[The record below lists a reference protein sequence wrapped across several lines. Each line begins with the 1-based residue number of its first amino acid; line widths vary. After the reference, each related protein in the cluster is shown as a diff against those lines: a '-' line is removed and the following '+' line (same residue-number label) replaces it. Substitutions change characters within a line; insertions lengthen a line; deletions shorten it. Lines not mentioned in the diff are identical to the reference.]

1 MFILGLTGGIATG
14 KTTATD
20 FFASKGIEIIDADEI
35 SRSLQLKGAAGY
47 SEVVKEFGKDILD
60 DAEEIN
66 RSALRKIAFA
76 NKTNKEKLEGI
87 MHPLIR
93 AEIMQGF
100 ENIKSKWGIYSAPL
114 WSNRNKFKRT
124 LVINSSPHIQSQ
136 RIKARDNSSDEVIKK
151 ILTEQM
157 SYKERISF
165 ADDLIFNDGSLETF
179 LAKLDFY
186 YKLYNKLA

>member
-35 SRSLQLKGAAGY
+35 SRSLQLKGATGY
-47 SEVVKEFGKDILD
+47 RQVLQEFGKDILD
-60 DAEEIN
+60 DNEEIN

-93 AEIMQGF
+93 TEIMQGF

-136 RIKARDNSSDEVIKK
+136 RIKARDNSSDEVIQK

-186 YKLYNKLA
+186 YKLYDKLA

>member
-35 SRSLQLKGAAGY
+35 SRSLQLKGATGY
-47 SEVVKEFGKDILD
+47 RQVLQEFGKDILD
-60 DAEEIN
+60 DNEEIN

-136 RIKARDNSSDEVIKK
+136 RIKARDNSSDEVIQK
-151 ILTEQM
+151 ILSEQM

-186 YKLYNKLA
+186 YKLYDKLA

>member
-47 SEVVKEFGKDILD
+47 SQVLQEFGKDILD
-60 DAEEIN
+60 DNEEIN
-66 RSALRKIAFA
+66 RYALRKIAFA
-76 NKTNKEKLEGI
+76 NKTNKEKLEDI

-93 AEIMQGF
+93 SEIMQGF

-114 WSNRNKFKRT
+114 WSKRNEFKRT
-124 LVINSSPHIQSQ
+124 LVINSSPYIQSQ
-136 RIKARDNSSDEVIKK
+136 RIKARDNSSDDVIKK

-186 YKLYNKLA
+186 YKLYDRLA

>member
-47 SEVVKEFGKDILD
+47 SQVLQEFGKDILD
-60 DAEEIN
+60 DNEEIN

-93 AEIMQGF
+93 IEIMQGF

-136 RIKARDNSSDEVIKK
+136 RIKARDNSSDEVIQK
-151 ILTEQM
+151 ILSEQM

-186 YKLYNKLA
+186 YKLYDKLA

>member
-47 SEVVKEFGKDILD
+47 RQVLHEFGKDILD
-60 DAEEIN
+60 DNEEIN

-93 AEIMQGF
+93 TEIMQGF

-124 LVINSSPHIQSQ
+124 LVINSSPHIQSE
-136 RIKARDNSSDEVIKK
+136 RIKARDNSSDEVIQK
-151 ILTEQM
+151 ILSEQM

-186 YKLYNKLA
+186 YKLYDKLA

>member
-47 SEVVKEFGKDILD
+47 SQVLQEFGKDILD
-60 DAEEIN
+60 DNEEIN

-76 NKTNKEKLEGI
+76 NKANKEKLEGI

-93 AEIMQGF
+93 SEIMQGF

-124 LVINSSPHIQSQ
+124 LVINSPSHIQSQ
-136 RIKARDNSSDEVIKK
+136 RIKARDNSSDEVIQK

-186 YKLYNKLA
+186 YKLYDKLA

>member
-1 MFILGLTGGIATG
+1 MVILGLTGGIATG

-93 AEIMQGF
+93 TEIMQGF

-186 YKLYNKLA
+186 YKLYDKLA

>member
-1 MFILGLTGGIATG
+1 MCNNCDTSIQYVQEHYFHYDA
-14 KTTATD
+14 KRATD
-20 FFASKGIEIIDADEI
+20 ALSTG
-35 SRSLQLKGAAGY
+35 RGQLKGATGY

-60 DAEEIN
+60 DNEEIN

-136 RIKARDNSSDEVIKK
+136 RIKARDNSSDEVIQK
-151 ILTEQM
+151 ILSEQM

-186 YKLYNKLA
+186 YKLYDKLA

>member
-93 AEIMQGF
+93 TEIMQGF

>member
-93 AEIMQGF
+93 TEIMQGF

-136 RIKARDNSSDEVIKK
+136 RIKARDNSSDEVIQK
-151 ILTEQM
+151 ILSEQM

-179 LAKLDFY
+179 LAKLDFF
-186 YKLYNKLA
+186 YKLYDKLA

>member
-93 AEIMQGF
+93 TEIMQGF

-124 LVINSSPHIQSQ
+124 LVINSPSHIQRQ

-186 YKLYNKLA
+186 YKLYDKLA

>member
-47 SEVVKEFGKDILD
+47 SQVLKEFGKDILD
-60 DAEEIN
+60 DNEEIN

-93 AEIMQGF
+93 SEIMQGF

-114 WSNRNKFKRT
+114 WSNRNKFNRT

-136 RIKARDNSSDEVIKK
+136 RIKARDNSSDEVIEK

-165 ADDLIFNDGSLETF
+165 ADDLIFNDGSLENF

-186 YKLYNKLA
+186 YKLYDRLA

>member
-14 KTTATD
+14 KTTASD

-47 SEVVKEFGKDILD
+47 RQVLQEFGKDILD
-60 DAEEIN
+60 DNEEIN

-93 AEIMQGF
+93 SEIMQGF
-100 ENIKSKWGIYSAPL
+100 E
-114 WSNRNKFKRT
+114 FMQ
-124 LVINSSPHIQSQ
+124 IQS
-136 RIKARDNSSDEVIKK
+136 
-151 ILTEQM
+151 
-157 SYKERISF
+157 
-165 ADDLIFNDGSLETF
+165 
-179 LAKLDFY
+179 
-186 YKLYNKLA
+186 

>member
-47 SEVVKEFGKDILD
+47 SQVLQEFGKDILD
-60 DAEEIN
+60 DNEEIN

-93 AEIMQGF
+93 AEIKQGF

-136 RIKARDNSSDEVIKK
+136 RIKARDNSSDEVIQK
-151 ILTEQM
+151 ILSEQM

-186 YKLYNKLA
+186 YKLYDRLA

>member
-47 SEVVKEFGKDILD
+47 SQVLQEFGKDILD
-60 DAEEIN
+60 DNEEIN

-76 NKTNKEKLEGI
+76 NKANKAKLEEI

-93 AEIMQGF
+93 SEIMQGF

-114 WSNRNKFKRT
+114 WSNQNKFKRT

-136 RIKARDNSSDEVIKK
+136 RIKERDNSSDEVIKK

-186 YKLYNKLA
+186 YKLYDKLA

>member
-47 SEVVKEFGKDILD
+47 SQVLQEFGKDILD
-60 DAEEIN
+60 DNEEIN

-93 AEIMQGF
+93 TEIMQGF

-136 RIKARDNSSDEVIKK
+136 RIKARDNSSDEVIQK
-151 ILTEQM
+151 ILSEQM

-179 LAKLDFY
+179 LSKLDFY
-186 YKLYNKLA
+186 YKLYDKLA

>member
-151 ILTEQM
+151 ILSEQM

-186 YKLYNKLA
+186 YKLYDRLA

>member
-47 SEVVKEFGKDILD
+47 SQVLQEFGKDILD
-60 DAEEIN
+60 DNEEIN

-76 NKTNKEKLEGI
+76 NKTNKEKLEDI

-93 AEIMQGF
+93 SEIMQGF

-114 WSNRNKFKRT
+114 WSKRNKFKRT
-124 LVINSSPHIQSQ
+124 LVINSSPYIQSQ
-136 RIKARDNSSDEVIKK
+136 RIKARDNSSDDVIKK

-186 YKLYNKLA
+186 YKLYDRLA

>member
-47 SEVVKEFGKDILD
+47 SQVLQEFGKDILD
-60 DAEEIN
+60 DNEEIN

-124 LVINSSPHIQSQ
+124 LVINSSPHIQSE
-136 RIKARDNSSDEVIKK
+136 RIKARDNSSDEVIQK
-151 ILTEQM
+151 ILSEQM

-186 YKLYNKLA
+186 YKLYDKLA

>member
-47 SEVVKEFGKDILD
+47 SQVLQEFGKDILD
-60 DAEEIN
+60 DNEEIN

-93 AEIMQGF
+93 KEIMQGF

-136 RIKARDNSSDEVIKK
+136 RIKARDNSSDAVIQK
-151 ILTEQM
+151 ILSEQM

-186 YKLYNKLA
+186 YKLYDKLA

>member
-93 AEIMQGF
+93 TEIMQGF

-136 RIKARDNSSDEVIKK
+136 RIKARDNSSDEVIQK
-151 ILTEQM
+151 ILSEQM

-186 YKLYNKLA
+186 YKLYDRLA

>member
-47 SEVVKEFGKDILD
+47 RQVLQEFGKDILD
-60 DAEEIN
+60 DNEEIN

-76 NKTNKEKLEGI
+76 NKTNKAKLEEI

-93 AEIMQGF
+93 SEIMQGF

-186 YKLYNKLA
+186 YKLYDKLA

>member
-93 AEIMQGF
+93 TEIMQGF

-186 YKLYNKLA
+186 YKLYDKLA

>member
-93 AEIMQGF
+93 SEIMQGF

-136 RIKARDNSSDEVIKK
+136 RIKARDNSSDEVIQK

-186 YKLYNKLA
+186 YKLYDKLA

>member
-47 SEVVKEFGKDILD
+47 IQVLQEFGKDILD
-60 DAEEIN
+60 DNEEIN

-76 NKTNKEKLEGI
+76 NKKKKEKLEGI

-124 LVINSSPHIQSQ
+124 LVINSSPHIQSE
-136 RIKARDNSSDEVIKK
+136 RIKARDNSSDEVIQK
-151 ILTEQM
+151 ILSEQM

-186 YKLYNKLA
+186 YKLYDKLA

>member
-20 FFASKGIEIIDADEI
+20 FFASKGVEIIDADEI

-47 SEVVKEFGKDILD
+47 RQVIQEFGKDILD
-60 DAEEIN
+60 DNEEIN

-93 AEIMQGF
+93 SEIMQGF

-136 RIKARDNSSDEVIKK
+136 RIKARDNSSDEVIQK
-151 ILTEQM
+151 ILAEQM

-186 YKLYNKLA
+186 YKLYDKLA

>member
-47 SEVVKEFGKDILD
+47 RQVLQEFGKDILD
-60 DAEEIN
+60 DNEEIN

-76 NKTNKEKLEGI
+76 NKTNKAKLEEI

-93 AEIMQGF
+93 SEIMQGF

-151 ILTEQM
+151 ILSEQM

-186 YKLYNKLA
+186 YKLYDKLA

>member
-93 AEIMQGF
+93 TEIMQGF
-100 ENIKSKWGIYSAPL
+100 QNIKSKWGIYSAPL

-136 RIKARDNSSDEVIKK
+136 RIKARDNSSDEVIQK
-151 ILTEQM
+151 ILSEQM

-186 YKLYNKLA
+186 YKLYDKLA

>member
-20 FFASKGIEIIDADEI
+20 FFATKGIEIIDADEI

-47 SEVVKEFGKDILD
+47 SQVLQGFGKDILD
-60 DAEEIN
+60 NNEEIN

-93 AEIMQGF
+93 SEIMQGF

-114 WSNRNKFKRT
+114 WSKRNKFKRT
-124 LVINSSPHIQSQ
+124 LVINSSPYIQSQ
-136 RIKARDNSSDEVIKK
+136 RIKARDNSSDDVIKK
-151 ILTEQM
+151 ILKEQM

-186 YKLYNKLA
+186 YKLYDRLA

>member
-35 SRSLQLKGAAGY
+35 SRSLQLKGATGY
-47 SEVVKEFGKDILD
+47 RQVLQEFGKDILD
-60 DAEEIN
+60 DNEEIN

-93 AEIMQGF
+93 TEIMQGF

-136 RIKARDNSSDEVIKK
+136 RIKARDNSSDEVLKK

-186 YKLYNKLA
+186 YKLYDKLA

>member
-47 SEVVKEFGKDILD
+47 RQVLQEFGKDILD
-60 DAEEIN
+60 DNEEIN

-93 AEIMQGF
+93 SEIMQGF

-136 RIKARDNSSDEVIKK
+136 RIKARDNSSDEVIQK

-186 YKLYNKLA
+186 YKLYDKLA

>member
-47 SEVVKEFGKDILD
+47 SQVLQEFGKDILD
-60 DAEEIN
+60 DNEEIN

-136 RIKARDNSSDEVIKK
+136 RIKARDNSSDEVIQK

-186 YKLYNKLA
+186 YKLYDKLA

>member
-93 AEIMQGF
+93 TEIMQGF

-151 ILTEQM
+151 ILSEQM

>member
-35 SRSLQLKGAAGY
+35 SRSLQLKGATGY
-47 SEVVKEFGKDILD
+47 RQVLQEFGKDILD
-60 DAEEIN
+60 DNEEIN

-93 AEIMQGF
+93 TEIMQGF

-186 YKLYNKLA
+186 YKLYDKLA

>member
-93 AEIMQGF
+93 TEIMQGF

-136 RIKARDNSSDEVIKK
+136 RIKARDNSSDEVIQK
-151 ILTEQM
+151 ILSEQM

-186 YKLYNKLA
+186 YKHYDKLA

>member
-35 SRSLQLKGAAGY
+35 SRSLQLKGATGY

-60 DAEEIN
+60 DNEEIN

-136 RIKARDNSSDEVIKK
+136 RIKARDNSSDEVIQK
-151 ILTEQM
+151 ILAEQM

-186 YKLYNKLA
+186 YKLYDKLA

>member
-47 SEVVKEFGKDILD
+47 SQVVQEFGKDILD
-60 DAEEIN
+60 DNEELN

-136 RIKARDNSSDEVIKK
+136 RIKARDNSSDEVIQK
-151 ILTEQM
+151 ILSEQM

-186 YKLYNKLA
+186 YKLYDKLA